1 MKKLF
6 VLFLSIS
13 MLVFSS
19 CKKESSSDLGG
30 SQSPMGNVGVTVTS
44 SPAEI
49 AGVSNFSAI
58 VASLQDGVSSYTAS
72 ATVTNPVFKN
82 MLANF
87 PGVTINGD
95 VVSISDMQIQQTSEG
110 MKNLTGP
117 NSGIL
122 VKYDS
127 EVGDTYP
134 IGSTGKVRTVVS
146 KTGVDDYYY
155 GGLLIKTIQVE
166 MNPTTLKS
174 TGISKYT
181 FVYNHKF
188 GLVGVKVTLDDGSSS
203 IFPVFSSVTN

>member
-1 MKKLF
+1 
-6 VLFLSIS
+6 
-13 MLVFSS
+13 MLGFSS
-19 CKKESSSDLGG
+19 CKKESSTDLGG
-30 SQSPMGNVGVTVTS
+30 SQSPIGNVGVTVTS
-44 SPAEI
+44 STGEI
-49 AGVSNFSAI
+49 AGISNFSAM
-58 VASLQDGVSSYTAS
+58 VTSLQDGVSSYTGS
-72 ATVTNPVFKN
+72 ATITNPVFKN
-82 MLANF
+82 LVASF
-87 PGVTINGD
+87 PGVIINGD
-95 VVSISDMQIQQTSEG
+95 IVSISDVQIQQTSEG

-117 NSGIL
+117 NTGIL

-188 GLVGVKVTLDDGSSS
+188 GLVGINVTFDDGSSTT
-203 IFPVFSSVTN
+203 FPVFSSVTN